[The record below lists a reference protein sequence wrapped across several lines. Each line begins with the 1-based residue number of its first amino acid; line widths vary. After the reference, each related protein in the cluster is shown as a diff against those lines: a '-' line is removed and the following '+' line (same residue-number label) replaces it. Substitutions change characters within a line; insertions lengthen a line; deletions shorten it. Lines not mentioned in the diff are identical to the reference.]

1 MSKEIVVVTSAYG
14 ADTVRE
20 LGGQAA
26 LLPMIKASG
35 ADGVEIRHELLTS
48 TDQLDELAS
57 QISAHGLFSV
67 YSVPESLLTE
77 DGQPELERLALHLKN
92 AARLKARTL
101 KLPLGSITNATD
113 LTSINAVLKSQP
125 VKLLIENDQTLGGG
139 RISPLIAFFGMVVS
153 QKLPISMT
161 FDMANWNWLD
171 EDAFVAARALAAQVA
186 YVHVKASHNDQGKV
200 KAIALD
206 NSDGSWKDLLAML
219 PTNVPRGIEFPLEGA
234 DLTEVTRYYVAKLK
248 EV

>member
-1 MSKEIVVVTSAYG
+1 MSKEIVIVTSAYG
-14 ADTVRE
+14 ADTIRE

-57 QISAHGLFSV
+57 QISANGLFAV

-101 KLPLGSITNATD
+101 KCNS
-113 LTSINAVLKSQP
+113 
-125 VKLLIENDQTLGGG
+125 
-139 RISPLIAFFGMVVS
+139 SPGL
-153 QKLPISMT
+153 
-161 FDMANWNWLD
+161 
-171 EDAFVAARALAAQVA
+171 R
-186 YVHVKASHNDQGKV
+186 
-200 KAIALD
+200 
-206 NSDGSWKDLLAML
+206 
-219 PTNVPRGIEFPLEGA
+219 
-234 DLTEVTRYYVAKLK
+234 
-248 EV
+248 

>member
-1 MSKEIVVVTSAYG
+1 MSKEIVIVTSAYG
-14 ADTVRE
+14 ADTVRQ
-20 LGGQAA
+20 LGGQSA

-35 ADGVEIRHELLTS
+35 ADGVEIRHELLTPA
-48 TDQLDELAS
+48 DQLNDLAS
-57 QISAHGLFSV
+57 QISAHGLFAV

-77 DGQPELERLALHLKN
+77 EGQPELERLALHLKN

-101 KLPLGSITNATD
+101 KLPLGSITNDTD
-113 LTSINAVLKSQP
+113 LTGISAVLKTQP
-125 VKLLIENDQTLGGG
+125 VKLLIENDQTLEGG
-139 RISPLIAFFGMVVS
+139 RISPLITFFGMVVS
-153 QKLPISMT
+153 QKLPVSMT

-171 EDAFVAARALAAQVA
+171 EDAFVAASALAPQVA
-186 YVHVKASHNDQGKV
+186 YVHVKASHTDQGKV

-219 PTNVPRGIEFPLEGA
+219 PTDVPRGIEFPLEGD
-234 DLTEVTRYYVAKLK
+234 DLTEITRHYVTKLK

>member
-1 MSKEIVVVTSAYG
+1 MSKEIVIVTSAYG
-14 ADTVRE
+14 ADTVRQF
-20 LGGQAA
+20 GGQAA

-35 ADGVEIRHELLTS
+35 ADGVEIRHELLTPA
-48 TDQLDELAS
+48 DQLDDLAA
-57 QISAHGLFSV
+57 QISAHNLFAV
-67 YSVPESLLTE
+67 YSVPESLLTD

-101 KLPLGSITNATD
+101 KLPLGSITNDTD
-113 LTSINAVLKSQP
+113 LSGITAVIKSQP
-125 VKLLIENDQTLGGG
+125 VKLLIENDQTQEGG
-139 RISPLIAFFGMVVS
+139 RISPLITFFGMVVS
-153 QKLPISMT
+153 QKLPVSMT

-186 YVHVKASHNDQGKV
+186 YVHVKASHTDQGKV

-219 PTNVPRGIEFPLEGA
+219 PTDVPRGIEFPLEDN

>member
-1 MSKEIVVVTSAYG
+1 MSKEIVIVTSAYG
-14 ADTVRE
+14 ADTVRQF
-20 LGGQAA
+20 GGQAA

-35 ADGVEIRHELLTS
+35 ADGVEIRHELLTPA
-48 TDQLDELAS
+48 DQLDDLAA
-57 QISAHGLFSV
+57 QISAHNLFAV
-67 YSVPESLLTE
+67 YSVPESLLTD

-101 KLPLGSITNATD
+101 KLPLGSITNDTD
-113 LTSINAVLKSQP
+113 LSGITAVIKSQP
-125 VKLLIENDQTLGGG
+125 VKLLIENDQTQEGG
-139 RISPLIAFFGMVVS
+139 RISPLITFFGMVVS
-153 QKLPISMT
+153 QKLPVSMT

-171 EDAFVAARALAAQVA
+171 EDAFVAARALAPQVA

-206 NSDGSWKDLLAML
+206 HSDGSWKDLLAML

>member
-1 MSKEIVVVTSAYG
+1 MNKEIVIVTSAYG
-14 ADTVRE
+14 ADTVRK

-35 ADGVEIRHELLTS
+35 ADGVEIRHELLTP
-48 TDQLDELAS
+48 TDQLEELAS
-57 QISAHGLFSV
+57 QISAHGLFAV

-101 KLPLGSITNATD
+101 KLPLGSMTNDTD
-113 LTSINAVLKSQP
+113 LSGITGVIKSQP
-125 VKLLIENDQTLGGG
+125 VKLLIENDQTVEGG

-153 QKLPISMT
+153 QKLPVAMT

-171 EDAFVAARALAAQVA
+171 EDAFVATRALVAQVA
-186 YVHVKASHNDQGKV
+186 YVHVKASHTDQDKI

-206 NSDGSWKDLLAML
+206 DSDGSWKDLLAIL
-219 PTNVPRGIEFPLEGA
+219 PTDVPRGIEFPLEGD

>member
-1 MSKEIVVVTSAYG
+1 MNKEIVIVTSAYG
-14 ADTVRE
+14 ADTVRK

-35 ADGVEIRHELLTS
+35 ADGVEIRHELLTPAV
-48 TDQLDELAS
+48 QLEGLAS
-57 QISAHGLFSV
+57 QISAHGLFAV

-101 KLPLGSITNATD
+101 KLPLGSVTNDTD
-113 LTSINAVLKSQP
+113 LSGITAVLKSQP
-125 VKLLIENDQTLGGG
+125 VKLLIENDQTVEGG

-153 QKLPISMT
+153 QKLPVSMT
-161 FDMANWNWLD
+161 FDMANWNWLHKS
-171 EDAFVAARALAAQVA
+171 AFVAAREVAAQVA
-186 YVHVKASHNDQGKV
+186 EVQGKDSQGEQGKV
-200 KAIALD
+200 KGSARD
-206 NSDGSWKDLLAML
+206 NRDGSWKDLLAML